1 MSGIQLHI
9 NTALD
14 KAYVAVSQDGQILGY
29 MENLQQ
35 KEHASFLQPAI
46 RDILASL
53 RKKVRDLSSI
63 SVIHGPGSYTG
74 LRVGLAAAK
83 GICYACEIP
92 LICISTLEWL
102 VVPHLN
108 KGFDCIIPMID
119 ARRMEVFTAAFNN
132 FLQPLLLPCAM
143 VLDHDSFKD
152 ILPDKKTMFTG
163 NGAFKVSQHIRDQY
177 NCECSPVCSGAEEQ
191 ALLAKMMFEQGLF
204 ADLVYAEPYYLKAFF
219 TTSNI

>member
-108 KGFDCIIPMID
+108 KRF
-119 ARRMEVFTAAFNN
+119 
-132 FLQPLLLPCAM
+132 
-143 VLDHDSFKD
+143 
-152 ILPDKKTMFTG
+152 
-163 NGAFKVSQHIRDQY
+163 
-177 NCECSPVCSGAEEQ
+177 
-191 ALLAKMMFEQGLF
+191 
-204 ADLVYAEPYYLKAFF
+204 
-219 TTSNI
+219 